1 MDFPFDI
8 LRICLSLTY
17 CNLSKRPHVFQRMT
31 GLSVS
36 EFQEIVYRVHPLWET
51 SVESLKKS
59 SGRWSILKTFEDK
72 VMSLLIYYR
81 TYITHEF
88 IGHLF
93 GLHNSNVCR
102 LFKKLEPLMGKRL
115 AIKKDRTLTPE
126 VILKLLADVTEQ
138 PIQRPVKSHKRKKT
152 YSGKKKRHTRK
163 VEMIIQDNGKIM
175 SVSHSHG
182 GRKHDFRIR
191 KEETPLPLNTEKY
204 VDSGYQ
210 GLQKIT
216 SKVTLPFKRKKG
228 QRLTKEQKQHNRK
241 LASFRI
247 KIEHKFREIKIF
259 KIMSETYRNFGRKH
273 HLRFNIIAG
282 IINMKHGF

>member
-1 MDFPFDI
+1 
-8 LRICLSLTY
+8 LSLTY
-17 CNLSKRPHVFQRMT
+17 STLSKRPHIFQRMT
-31 GLSVS
+31 GVSVS
-36 EFQEIVYRVHPLWET
+36 EFQTIATRVRPVWES

-59 SGRWSILKTFEDK
+59 SGRLSVLKTFEDK
-72 VMSLLIYYR
+72 LMALLIYYR

-88 IGHLF
+88 VGYLC

-126 VILKLLADVTEQ
+126 MILKLLADVTEQ
-138 PIQRPVKSHKRKKT
+138 PIQRPEKTHKRKKT

-163 VEMIIQDNGKIM
+163 VEMIMQDNGKIM
-175 SVSHSHG
+175 SVSKSHG

-191 KEETPLPLNTEKY
+191 KEEPLLPMNAEKY
-204 VDSGYQ
+204 VDLGYQ
-210 GLQKIT
+210 GLQKT
-216 SKVTLPFKRKKG
+216 SSNVTLPFKRKKG
-228 QRLTKEQKQHNRK
+228 QRLTKQQKQHNQK
-241 LASFRI
+241 LASFRM

-259 KIMSETYRNFGRKH
+259 KIMSETYRNFGKKH